1 MGTTGA
7 QYMSYDRYSK
17 TAHKGAF
24 GSSFIVA
31 GTAIKTSDLGGFAN
45 ARLDL
50 FGPEIAVTDPLHA
63 ITLTSTDF
71 FL

>member
-1 MGTTGA
+1 MGERA
-7 QYMSYDRYSK
+7 PQ
-17 TAHKGAF
+17 
-24 GSSFIVA
+24 ILVA
-31 GTAIKTSDLGGFAN
+31 VL